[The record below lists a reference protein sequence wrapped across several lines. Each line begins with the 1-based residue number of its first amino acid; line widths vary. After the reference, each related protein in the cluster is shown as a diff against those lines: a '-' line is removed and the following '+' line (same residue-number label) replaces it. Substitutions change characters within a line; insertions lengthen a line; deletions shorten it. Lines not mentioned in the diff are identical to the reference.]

1 MKLGMRRLITIT
13 HERKPPM
20 VYVPDPP
27 PKRETDDATKREVA
41 KAKRATCEW

>member
-20 VYVPDPP
+20 VYVPDPL
-27 PKRETDDATKREVA
+27 PKRETDATKREAA
-41 KAKRATCEW
+41 KAKRATREW